1 MTKKEWDDKIAISGG
16 AKQRNN
22 IKNIKAYLE
31 EKGYSSDEIYNYLN
45 NKNYFNPDVKGK
57 DIKEHYQ
64 SMLTKTADDLDSEV
78 QAVLSGK
85 AIISEDI
92 SSTEYLDKLQEMAY
106 SNKSGLMTDY
116 NSAGAQEQL
125 QNMNSSIDQEQN
137 VYNQSLAQSE
147 MSAYSA
153 IGNKQMELENQ
164 IAEARTKALK
174 SGTTSAQLASQQLAN
189 MFAAQSGVAE
199 IRSQYGSLE
208 ATANQGYAAKKTA
221 NMSSLYNIL
230 NANQSTLASV
240 GAQNY
245 AAAASYMA
253 TVNQQKAALQANA
266 HYVDTYDSDYLKS
279 LYGDD

>member
-1 MTKKEWDDKIAISGG
+1 MTDREWDDKIAKSGG
-16 AKQRNN
+16 AKQKNN

-31 EKGYSSDEIYNYLN
+31 EKGYSSEEIYSYLD

-64 SMLTKTADDLDSEV
+64 SMLTKNAADLDNDV
-78 QAVLSGK
+78 QSTINGTSS
-85 AIISEDI
+85 SEDI
-92 SSTEYLDKLQEMAY
+92 SSTEYLDKMQEMAY

-116 NSAGAQEQL
+116 NSVGAQEQL
-125 QNMNSSIDQEQN
+125 QNMNNSIDQEQN

-221 NMSSLYNIL
+221 NMSNLYNIL
-230 NANQSTLASV
+230 NTNQATLAST

-266 HYVDTYDSDYLKS
+266 NIVNANSSDYLKS
-279 LYGDD
+279 LYGES